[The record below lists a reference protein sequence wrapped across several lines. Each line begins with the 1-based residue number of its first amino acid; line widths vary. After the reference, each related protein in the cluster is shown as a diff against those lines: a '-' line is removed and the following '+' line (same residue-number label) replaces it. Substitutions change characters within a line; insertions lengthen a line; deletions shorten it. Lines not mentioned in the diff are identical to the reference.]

1 MPLRLLDRRRRATPV
16 AVAGPAAAPR
26 IGLVARVAG
35 VLSSSYG
42 DLGAPL
48 RLPPF
53 RWLWIST
60 SAWNLARWMELPLTG
75 WVALSL
81 TGSPAAVALLGVTRT
96 ALLPLVAPI
105 SGALADRVDRV
116 RLVRLAPW
124 GNALVVC
131 ALAAALL
138 AGKGAYW
145 QLVLATLWLGLS
157 WGLDWPA
164 RRALAAD
171 LVGPRQVLQA
181 VLLDGVSQNIA
192 RVAGSLLAGGLL
204 AARGGPGAVAVL
216 AAVYVAAALAV
227 LRVRVPRGAGQRA
240 ASPAPAEGPPGVVSP
255 RRSVWREILAGLVA
269 ARRDP
274 VVWAVLLVGVL
285 MDALL
290 MQYQTL
296 LAVFAERVLAV
307 GPVELGWMGA
317 AAGVGATLGLLL
329 LPLVRDGRHQALTY
343 AWGSLLTGVA
353 VLLFALAPVLPV
365 ALPLLVLAGLG
376 TAAFA
381 TMQTTLLLSRTTPAM
396 RGRILGLQALTIGS
410 APLGAFELSRLV
422 EGLGAPLAVAI
433 NAAVCTVAVAAVSW
447 RSGLLRP
454 APGVP
459 EGGQAAPG
467 RAA

>member
-1 MPLRLLDRRRRATPV
+1 
-16 AVAGPAAAPR
+16 
-26 IGLVARVAG
+26 
-35 VLSSSYG
+35 
-42 DLGAPL
+42 
-48 RLPPF
+48 
-53 RWLWIST
+53 
-60 SAWNLARWMELPLTG
+60 
-75 WVALSL
+75 
-81 TGSPAAVALLGVTRT
+81 
-96 ALLPLVAPI
+96 
-105 SGALADRVDRV
+105 
-116 RLVRLAPW
+116 
-124 GNALVVC
+124 
-131 ALAAALL
+131 
-138 AGKGAYW
+138 
-145 QLVLATLWLGLS
+145 
-157 WGLDWPA
+157 
-164 RRALAAD
+164 
-171 LVGPRQVLQA
+171 
-181 VLLDGVSQNIA
+181 
-192 RVAGSLLAGGLL
+192 
-204 AARGGPGAVAVL
+204 VAVL
-216 AAVYVAAALAV
+216 AAVYVVAALAV

-240 ASPAPAEGPPGVVSP
+240 AAPAPAEGPPGVVSP